1 MACPTYKQGG
11 VTYSCCECN
20 VKSEAIS
27 KARQAELEK
36 AKSLEETL
44 NNIKNTSEYLNQVDS
59 YNLRLD
65 IIKQYE
71 EMSQYVVKQQAL
83 ELEYQKE
90 LKNRVVELEEVKAE
104 AMLEQI
110 VDDTIQQEKEIS
122 DIISQS
128 YIDKLIIKNEEPKPV
143 ALNEYNEEK
152 AYSITNTPK
161 PQNIIGLALIAV
173 GGLIVV
179 TGVLK

>member
-1 MACPTYKQGG
+1 MPSYTQGG
-11 VTYSCCECN
+11 VTYDCPECN
-20 VKSEAIS
+20 NANEAVS
-27 KARQAELEK
+27 KARQAELAQAK
-36 AKSLEETL
+36 ALEDTL
-44 NNIKNTSEYLNQVDS
+44 NSIKNTSEYLNQVDAF
-59 YNLRLD
+59 NLRLD

-71 EMSQYVVKQQAL
+71 EMSQYVVKEQAL

-110 VDDTIQQEKEIS
+110 VDETIQQEKEIS
-122 DIISQS
+122 DIINQS
-128 YIDKLIIKNEEPKPV
+128 YIDKLIIKNEEPEPV

>member
-1 MACPTYKQGG
+1 
-11 VTYSCCECN
+11 
-20 VKSEAIS
+20 
-27 KARQAELEK
+27 
-36 AKSLEETL
+36 
-44 NNIKNTSEYLNQVDS
+44 
-59 YNLRLD
+59 
-65 IIKQYE
+65 
-71 EMSQYVVKQQAL
+71 
-83 ELEYQKE
+83 
-90 LKNRVVELEEVKAE
+90 
-104 AMLEQI
+104 MLEQI

-161 PQNIIGLALIAV
+161 PQNIIVLALIAV